1 MEVEERI
8 SLVENIRKR
17 KTMSDEE
24 GQIDLSKKSA
34 RKGIS
39 TPANSEVTVEKKIR
53 QFKIFESKV
62 KLIEM
67 EDIEQ
72 KDLTDIKKNVSEML
86 VLITQLSEEN
96 KKKESSES
104 APEKIESRLNKFEE
118 AIKSVCD
125 SIKELKDKPAKAIS
139 YADKLKAPAVQK
151 VVENN
156 GNRCRHVVAIYP
168 MEKKTAVSSDETKAV
183 VLNTIAPTKEKLQIC
198 NVKKISNK
206 GILVETNTK
215 EDLDRVI
222 KSEKLH
228 AAGLKVEVPS
238 KKKPL
243 LIVYGVPKETTDK
256 EFLSGLKKQ
265 NCKESKTT
273 ELFDTIRISHRT
285 GDRSMD
291 KVNVVIE
298 VSPLVRESL
307 LKNER
312 VYIGWESLRIKDY
325 TTVSRCYKCQAFGHV
340 AKYCRANH
348 ETCGHCGQE
357 GHSFKACPKKDQNPV
372 CVNCRRA
379 GKVGNHSSRS
389 SDCPAY
395 KFALANLI
403 SKIDYG
409 KYAFCKSFQ
418 GVYKSCP
425 NKCAKL

>member
-8 SLVENIRKR
+8 PLVENMRKR

-24 GQIDLSKKSA
+24 GQIDQSKKTA

-39 TPANSEVTVEKKIR
+39 QPAKSEVTIEKKIR

-86 VLITQLSEEN
+86 VLIQQLSEKN

-104 APEKIESRLNKFEE
+104 APEQIESRLNKFEE

-125 SIKELKDKPAKAIS
+125 SIKELKDKPTKAIS

-151 VVENN
+151 VIENN

-168 MEKKTAVSSDETKAV
+168 MEKKTAVNSDETEA
-183 VLNTIAPTKEKLQIC
+183 
-198 NVKKISNK
+198 
-206 GILVETNTK
+206 

-265 NCKESKTT
+265 NSKESKTT
-273 ELFDTIRISHRT
+273 EFFDTIRISHRT
-285 GDRSMD
+285 GDRSME

-325 TTVSRCYKCQAFGHV
+325 TTVSRCYKCQAFGPSASLSKVFIRDAQINAQNSKSVVDELRLLAYEHQIDILSIQEPYAHNNSV
-340 AKYCRANH
+340 VSLGINAKD
-348 ETCGHCGQE
+348 
-357 GHSFKACPKKDQNPV
+357 K
-372 CVNCRRA
+372 
-379 GKVGNHSSRS
+379 RS
-389 SDCPAY
+389 Y
-395 KFALANLI
+395 FALIRTLSYSTGLASRMMPREKRL
-403 SKIDYG
+403 KI
-409 KYAFCKSFQ
+409 CCRSF
-418 GVYKSCP
+418 SFM
-425 NKCAKL
+425 L

>member
-1 MEVEERI
+1 MGVSANQGLHSSVAGAILASRHLSLYAGPAGRYSVQMAEKMEVEERI
-8 SLVENIRKR
+8 PLVENMRKR

-24 GQIDLSKKSA
+24 GQIDQSKKTA

-39 TPANSEVTVEKKIR
+39 QPAKSEVTIEKKIR

-72 KDLTDIKKNVSEML
+72 KDLNDIKKNVSEML
-86 VLITQLSEEN
+86 VLIQQLSEEN

-104 APEKIESRLNKFEE
+104 APEQIESRLNKFEE

-125 SIKELKDKPAKAIS
+125 SIKELKDKPTKAIS

-151 VVENN
+151 VIENN

-168 MEKKTAVSSDETKAV
+168 MEKKTTVNSDETEA
-183 VLNTIAPTKEKLQIC
+183 
-198 NVKKISNK
+198 
-206 GILVETNTK
+206 

-265 NCKESKTT
+265 NSKESKTT
-273 ELFDTIRISHRT
+273 EFFDTIRISHRT
-285 GDRSMD
+285 GDRSME

-325 TTVSRCYKCQAFGHV
+325 TTVSRCYKCQAFGYV

-403 SKIDYG
+403 SKMDYG
-409 KYAFCKSFQ
+409 K
-418 GVYKSCP
+418 
-425 NKCAKL
+425 